1 MEKERIMAVI
11 NKYLEDAKDSYNVW
25 LNEYDRTGSVVS
37 EEQMLQSRQKI
48 TLLENMIND
57 INYVL
62 HLDPDKR
69 YDE

>member
-1 MEKERIMAVI
+1 MEKERILAVI

-25 LNEYDRTGSVVS
+25 LNEYDRTGSDVS
-37 EEQMLQSRQKI
+37 EEQMLQNRQKI